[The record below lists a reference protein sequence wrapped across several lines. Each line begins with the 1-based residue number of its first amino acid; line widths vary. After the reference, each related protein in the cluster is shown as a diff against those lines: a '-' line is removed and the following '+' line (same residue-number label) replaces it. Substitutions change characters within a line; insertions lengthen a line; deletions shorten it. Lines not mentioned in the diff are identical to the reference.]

1 MGWSSLLSSST
12 HDQLY
17 LTLMFSFRLKLSM
30 FSRPYFKEVLGIVF
44 ALLTISLYDGMCIV
58 RCHFLFQ
65 ARFWG
70 IYPRI
75 VEFLLNIA
83 LILHGLHILWL
94 FKDISLMHCRE
105 TLADILSLF
114 RPLIARYLLPVQYF
128 PFWSSLA
135 SKCQDHQEDISE
147 GWFLIRKLLSEI
159 KRYICNLI
167 KHNYTTFLSG
177 QKVVLKSR

>member
-12 HDQLY
+12 HYQLY

-44 ALLTISLYDGMCIV
+44 VLHTISLYDGMCLV
-58 RCHFLFQ
+58 RCHFLLQ
-65 ARFWG
+65 GKFWG

-75 VEFLLNIA
+75 LELLLNIA

-94 FKDISLMHCRE
+94 FKDISLMYCRF
-105 TLADILSLF
+105 TLADILLLF
-114 RPLIARYLLPVQYF
+114 RPLLAWYLLPVEYF
-128 PFWSSLA
+128 PCWSSLV
-135 SKCQDHQEDISE
+135 SKCKGHQEDISE
-147 GWFLIRKLLSEI
+147 GWFLIRKVLSQI
-159 KRYICNLI
+159 KRYLCNVI
-167 KHNYTTFLSG
+167 KHNYTTFFSG